1 LPYPRFARL
10 LLPCLALSCCLLAA
24 DSPDPSDVSDWTE
37 TFLHLPI
44 ARWLFPSLSPPQPPQ
59 PSASLATCKIG
70 PLPPITDPEALEF
83 ERSVSPTTSGLV
95 PAMTRALLKFEDLV
109 RSVGGTFVLKSAYR
123 PPAYQAHLQQVWY
136 KWMDLRNNR
145 EPGCQPLREEVRAEF
160 DGHHL
165 MESQK
170 PVDSSDHTRGM
181 AFDATVE
188 MPRAPRIRRT
198 PVTLDRLALL
208 AGIMRPDILH
218 DPVHYKLAATRVV
231 AGRVSR
237 RSNGRYRTS

>member
-1 LPYPRFARL
+1 M
-10 LLPCLALSCCLLAA
+10 
-24 DSPDPSDVSDWTE
+24 
-37 TFLHLPI
+37 HLPI
-44 ARWLFPSLSPPQPPQ
+44 TRWLFPSLSVPEPPG
-59 PSASLATCKIG
+59 PSAADATCRIA
-70 PLPPITDPEALEF
+70 PLPPITDPEALAF
-83 ERSVSPTTSGLV
+83 ERSMSPTTSGLV
-95 PAMTRALLKFEDLV
+95 PAMTRALVRFEELV

-136 KWMDLRNNR
+136 KWMELRNNG
-145 EPGCQPLREEVRAEF
+145 EPGCQPLREQVRAEF
-160 DGHHL
+160 DGHRL

-188 MPRAPRIRRT
+188 MPRAPRLRRT

-218 DPVHYKLAATRVV
+218 DPVHYKLVATRVTT
-231 AGRVSR
+231 AKAAR
-237 RSNGRYRTS
+237 RTSGRYRTS